1 MTLRQKLSLNDDPVF
16 LIDGSSFLYRG
27 FYAFPDLKRSDGFP
41 TNAIFIVLRILFKL
55 IREEKPKYAAFFMD
69 GKGPNFRNEIFEDYK
84 AQRLKMPEDLAAQ
97 IDPLL
102 EGVRH
107 MGFKTFVSNSVE
119 ADDLIA
125 SQASALKKDV
135 PVVIVASD
143 KDLRQLLDDR
153 VVMWDPGGKGETVM
167 TVDDFR
173 KSTGFEPWQWP
184 DYQALV
190 GDSSDN
196 IPGVPGVGP
205 KTAASIMEKFPTLEA
220 IRDHFDE
227 LAPKIQK
234 KIQNHLEDIFIY
246 RRLTRLKQD
255 CGRQG
260 ITARDLALEPV
271 NYEAFA
277 DFLKRYEFRSL
288 LRELP
293 QATRKKEIQHSLLSA
308 AGPLP
313 RKTGIPD
320 FKDNEEA
327 GLYPVENGFLLG
339 MGRSEWKVALKPE
352 ELQKK
357 IAGSRLYVIS
367 LKDLAAWQKTWLNP
381 PHPRFFD
388 ISLAAYLLNTEAR
401 QYDYEHIFRAYSSE
415 TGVSKDNPGLA
426 CLQMGKLLQ
435 KKIESAGLKS
445 LMRDIEMPLI
455 PVLLKMEAAGIGIDL
470 NAFSDFL
477 EKVEQ
482 RLKELTTEIFSLAG
496 KEFNIRSTQQTAVIL
511 FEDLG
516 LKSKRKTPGG
526 AFSTSNVVLEAMK
539 GAHPIIRLILEF
551 RTLEKLRSTYLA
563 PLPDKI
569 APDGRLHTT
578 FNQLATATGR
588 LSSSSPNLQ
597 NIPIRGEFGPRMRA
611 CFTSAPGKLL
621 VAADYSQIELRI
633 LAHMSQD
640 PNLLDSFS
648 RSEDIHTRTAGLL
661 FEKDISEIST
671 DERRKAKTINFG
683 LLYGMGPQKLSRELS
698 ISQDE
703 AKKFIKIYFSKL
715 DRVRKFYED
724 IEKYASE
731 KGCVTTIAGRRRLL
745 PGINSRNANL
755 VQQARR
761 MAINTVIQ
769 GSAADVIKKA
779 MLAVDRDEE
788 LRKLGADLILQV
800 HDELLIEVDKTK
812 AEEAGERLARVMSE
826 VEKFDVP
833 LLVDWGIGENWA
845 QAHE

>member
-1 MTLRQKLSLNDDPVF
+1 
-16 LIDGSSFLYRG
+16 
-27 FYAFPDLKRSDGFP
+27 
-41 TNAIFIVLRILFKL
+41 LFKL

-107 MGFKTFVSNSVE
+107 MGFKTFVSSSVE

-125 SQASALKKDV
+125 SQASTLKKDR

-173 KSTGFEPWQWP
+173 QSTGFEPWQWP

-220 IRDHFDE
+220 IRDHVDE

-246 RRLTRLKQD
+246 RQLTRLRQD
-255 CGRQG
+255 CGQQD
-260 ITARDLALEPV
+260 ITPGDLALESV
-271 NYEAFA
+271 DYAAFA
-277 DFLKRYEFRSL
+277 EFLKKYEFRSL

-293 QATRKKEIQHSLLSA
+293 QSTRKKEIQHSLLSA
-308 AGPLP
+308 AGPVL
-313 RKTGIPD
+313 RKKVIPD
-320 FKDNEEA
+320 FKDKEAA
-327 GLYPVENGFLLG
+327 GLYPVENGFILG
-339 MGRSEWKVALKPE
+339 MGRSEWKVELKPE
-352 ELQKK
+352 ELQAKL
-357 IAGSRLYVIS
+357 AGSRLYVIS
-367 LKDLAAWQKTWLNP
+367 FKDLAASQKTWLNP

-401 QYDYEHIFRAYSSE
+401 QYDYEHIFRIYSPE
-415 TGVSKDNPGLA
+415 TGVNKENPGLA
-426 CLQMGKLLQ
+426 CLKMGKLLQ

-445 LMRDIEMPLI
+445 LMQDLEMPLI

-470 NAFSDFL
+470 NAFSEFL

-482 RLKELTTEIFSLAG
+482 RLKELTSEIFSLAG
-496 KEFNIRSTQQTAVIL
+496 KEFNIRSTQQTAAVL

-526 AFSTSNVVLEAMK
+526 AYSTSNVVLETMK
-539 GAHPIIRLILEF
+539 GIHPIVRLILEF

-569 APDGRLHTT
+569 GLDGRLHTT

-621 VAADYSQIELRI
+621 AAADYSQIELRI
-633 LAHMSQD
+633 LAHMSKD

-648 RSEDIHTRTAGLL
+648 RAEDIHTRTAGLL
-661 FEKDISEIST
+661 FEKDISEITT

-683 LLYGMGPQKLSRELS
+683 LLYGMGPQKLSRELT

-703 AKKFIKIYFSKL
+703 AKKFIRIYFSKL
-715 DRVRKFYED
+715 DRVRKFYDD

-731 KGCVTTIAGRRRLL
+731 KGYVTTIAGRRRLL

-761 MAINTVIQ
+761 MAINTVVQ

-779 MLAVDRDEE
+779 MLAVDRDEK
-788 LRKLGADLILQV
+788 LQKLGAVLILQV
-800 HDELLIEVDKTK
+800 HDELLIEVDKAR
-812 AEEAGERLARVMSE
+812 AEEAGARLAHVMST
-826 VEKFDVP
+826 VEEFDVP
-833 LLVDWGIGENWA
+833 LLVDWGMGQNWA